1 MALRVS
7 SDFRVYSFSK
17 HHKPVLSVKPG
28 SVVVFETRD
37 AFDRQL
43 SLEVGRP
50 LEVEKVDRSRCNPA
64 TGPVWVEGAK
74 PGQTLEV
81 EILGIRVADR
91 GFIGRR
97 VFRIVDGE
105 IDLGFMRIPVKPVIG
120 VIGVAPAEGDI
131 GSRIPGDHGGNLD
144 EPRVTVGSRVFLPVW
159 VEGALLGIGDVH
171 AAQGDG
177 EVSGQGLEVSA
188 EVEVRLR
195 LHPGRVV
202 DRVLVDSGD
211 ELLVLA
217 SSESLETAVREV
229 TEAAQMLLMKALGV
243 DGETALALLSLT
255 SNLGVSQIVNPRK
268 TAKFTIPKRL
278 LGVGLE
284 VLLKNP

>member
-1 MALRVS
+1 MALRIS

-17 HHKPVLSVKPG
+17 RHKPVLRVRPG

-43 SLEVGRP
+43 SLEVGKP
-50 LEVEKVDRSRCNPA
+50 LDVEKVDRSRCNPA

-81 EILGIRVADR
+81 EVLDIRVDDK

-105 IDLGFMRIPVKPVIG
+105 VDLGFMKIPVRPMIG
-120 VIGVAPAEGDI
+120 VIGVAPAEGEI
-131 GSRIPGDHGGNLD
+131 RSRVPGDHGGNLD
-144 EPRVTVGSRVFLPVW
+144 EPGVTVGSRVFLPVW
-159 VEGALLGIGDVH
+159 AEGALLGMGDVH
-171 AAQGDG
+171 ATQGDG

-188 EVEVRLR
+188 EVEVRLK

-202 DRVLVDSGD
+202 DKVLVDTGSD
-211 ELLVLA
+211 LIILA
-217 SSESLETAVREV
+217 SSETLETAVKEAV
-229 TEAAQMLLMKALGV
+229 EAAQTLLTKALGV
-243 DGETALALLSLT
+243 DRETALVLLSLT
-255 SNLGVSQIVNPRK
+255 SNLGISQIVNPRK
-268 TAKFTIPKRL
+268 TAKFTIPKSILGIRL
-278 LGVGLE
+278 E
-284 VLLKNP
+284 ELLKTP